1 MEYNDISIRERGPL
15 FAVGARA
22 FFSTTQSDM
31 SHLSGQEVTI
41 KRVLS
46 DDECDIEDVGFMY
59 EVEAYGGN
67 LIRAFEDELQ
77 G

>member
-1 MEYNDISIRERGPL
+1 MEYNEISIRERGPL

-31 SHLSGQEVTI
+31 THLDGQEVTI
-41 KRVLS
+41 KRVLT
-46 DDECDIEDVGFMY
+46 DEECDIEDVGFMY
-59 EVEAYGGN
+59 EVEGYGGI
-67 LIRAFEDELQ
+67 LFQVFEDELQ